1 MDPPTVYP
9 PTTVDQACTK
19 QCSTCK
25 RHQPLASFQ
34 GKRGFETKQCAVCR
48 EDDSRRKSQPE
59 IRAKRKE
66 QAREK
71 QYSKKY
77 YEKKIAEPDAAA
89 FRERKNKR
97 LREWRANNKE
107 HCSAW
112 AKGSV
117 NTRMDAIRRQATK
130 KGYAWSLTDEEATG
144 MMTSPC
150 WYCGYLHD
158 TFVNGIDRQDNRVG
172 YEAANCVPACKTC
185 NFMKTCLDVTTFLQR
200 CTHIA
205 GGAAFPDAWPDHASP
220 SSYTSY
226 AQRAADKDLPFEL
239 TRGQFEA
246 LRGGECVYCGKAASA
261 THLNGVDRLD
271 NNRGYVT
278 DNVASCCTE
287 CNVMKRGLSQAG
299 FLEACRRVA
308 ARWPSIPARDPSAR
322 DPSAHDPYVCVRSI
336 SKRV

>member
-1 MDPPTVYP
+1 MDEPEKRRCTHCKCWRPP
-9 PTTVDQACTK
+9 
-19 QCSTCK
+19 
-25 RHQPLASFQ
+25 ASFI
-34 GKRGFETKQCAVCR
+34 GKRGFEIKQCAVCR
-48 EDDSRRKSQPE
+48 ERDAQFKAKPE
-59 IRAKRKE
+59 VRATRYE
-66 QAREK
+66 RAREK
-71 QYSKKY
+71 QYTQKWR
-77 YEKKIAEPDAAA
+77 EKKIAEDATAY
-89 FRERKNKR
+89 RERNNKR

-130 KGYAWSLTDEEATG
+130 KGYAWSLTDDEATG

-172 YEAANCVPACKTC
+172 YEAGNCVPACKTC
-185 NFMKTCLDVTTFLQR
+185 NYMKNCLDVTTFLQR

-205 GGAAFPDAWPDHASP
+205 GGATFPDAWPDHASP

-226 AQRAADKDLPFEL
+226 AQRAANKDLPFEL
-239 TRGQFEA
+239 TRGEFEA

-271 NNRGYVT
+271 NDRGYVT

-322 DPSAHDPYVCVRSI
+322 DPSARDPYVCVRSI